1 MEKNKKLRGEEID
14 IHLKKILNEMLN
26 DGFALSPIS
35 RSVILKKLGLKS
47 RSTLLLNNR
56 AELIDNA
63 RITQLKN
70 IGLDSTGKRK
80 RKNLQEQLDYYKERL
95 EESEKEKEVLILKM
109 AAIIY
114 NLNAKGLDVEE
125 IMIPLRI

>member
-63 RITQLKN
+63 RIAQLKH

-80 RKNLQEQLDYYKERL
+80 RKNLQEQLDYYKEKL

-114 NLNAKGLDVEE
+114 NLNAKGLDIEE

>member
-14 IHLKKILNEMLN
+14 IHLKKFLNEMLN

-63 RITQLKN
+63 RIAQLKN

-80 RKNLQEQLDYYKERL
+80 RKNLQEQLDYYKEKL

>member
-1 MEKNKKLRGEEID
+1 M
-14 IHLKKILNEMLN
+14 
-26 DGFALSPIS
+26 
-35 RSVILKKLGLKS
+35 
-47 RSTLLLNNR
+47 LNNR

-80 RKNLQEQLDYYKERL
+80 RKNLQEQLDYYKEKL

>member
-1 MEKNKKLRGEEID
+1 MEKSKKPRGEEID
-14 IHLKKILNEMLN
+14 IQLKKILNEMIN
-26 DGFALSPIS
+26 DGLDLSPIS
-35 RSVILKKLGLKS
+35 RSIVLKKLGLKS

-56 AELIDNA
+56 AELIDQA
-63 RITQLKN
+63 RITQLKRA
-70 IGLDSTGKRK
+70 GLDHTGKRK
-80 RKNLQEQLDYYKERL
+80 RKNLQEQLDYYKKKL

>member
-63 RITQLKN
+63 RIAQLKN

-80 RKNLQEQLDYYKERL
+80 RKNLQEQLDYYKEKL

-109 AAIIY
+109 VAIIY
-114 NLNAKGLDVEE
+114 NLNAKGLNVEE